1 MGVLRQIQGLLAGP
15 GAWRKLPFVALVAL
29 GWLLS
34 PLCWWNDLLINLPIA
49 FGFAKV
55 VSLFNP
61 AWLVPGLVG
70 GYWLSNVAGV
80 LLMQNGALA
89 LLPQERKPDRA
100 RELLWCVFT
109 SSLYT
114 LAILLAVKLGWLAL
128 PQFDALVAP
137 SVVQG
142 LAG

>member
-1 MGVLRQIQGLLAGP
+1 MGVLRQIPALLASP
-15 GAWRKLPFVALVAL
+15 GAWRKLPFVVLVAL

-49 FGFAKV
+49 FGIARV

-61 AWLVPGLVG
+61 AWLLPGLVG

-80 LLMQNGALA
+80 LLMQNGAIA
-89 LLPQERKPDRA
+89 LLPQDRKPKRVQ
-100 RELLWCVFT
+100 ELLWCVFT

-114 LAILLAVKLGWLAL
+114 LAILLAVKLGWLGL
-128 PQFDALVAP
+128 PQFDSLLAP
-137 SVVQG
+137 SQVQG

>member
-1 MGVLRQIQGLLAGP
+1 MGVLRQIQALLAAP
-15 GAWRKLPFVALVAL
+15 AAWRKLPLLALVAL

-61 AWLVPGLVG
+61 AWLFPGLVG

-89 LLPQERKPDRA
+89 LLPQDRKPQRA

-114 LAILLAVKLGWLAL
+114 VAIFLAVKLGWLSL
-128 PQFDALVAP
+128 PQFDALVKP
-137 SVVQG
+137 SSIQG

>member
-1 MGVLRQIQGLLAGP
+1 MGGLSQLQSLIQSP
-15 GAWRKLPFVALVAL
+15 GAWRKLPFLALVAL

-49 FGFAKV
+49 FGFAKL
-55 VSLFNP
+55 VSLFQPSWLLP
-61 AWLVPGLVG
+61 ALVA

-89 LLPQERKPDRA
+89 LMPGDRKSDGA
-100 RELLWCVFT
+100 KDLMWGLLT

-114 LAILLAVKLGWLAL
+114 AAIVVAVKLGWLGQ
-128 PQFDALVAP
+128 PQFEAFLSAP
-137 SVVQG
+137 QG